1 MATATVASST
11 NTNIEKIGSIKV
23 LSSSSP
29 TVNEK
34 SGLIF
39 GGYGYSSDVQANNG
53 DGYSISIKVI
63 SKDGKYQISSTD
75 LSVRKDGAKNI
86 VVGNFTFYDFYLVS
100 YSIDKEVENSILTLT
115 YKDKSIFMDKVFIGL
130 FNHHYGNVFD
140 LKGQFRQNSGIL
152 DGEINSIKFK
162 YKCTNN
168 KYTDAT
174 LIRLLSRVQTLG
186 ATESIYTNNISKFPS
201 LSKSSLLPEYLKS
214 DAFFCRYAYPTMG
227 INGGYII
234 LGREEMNEENCSLPE
249 VSYCFKD
256 LTSALAYAK
265 IPGIIDFN
273 LGNDNEIYR
282 ILRRNYFGS
291 LRNVLDQWGG
301 DFGFKFYYQPK
312 IDFKIK
318 DYSNENSV
326 PVLKTIQEGL
336 KLINLTSTSTTLKNL
351 NALFD
356 SNNSKYDASLQK
368 VVESLSETATL
379 EGTRKTNV
387 ITPIRREARSF
398 NSESSSINYKTADA
412 LPLGYLPSFNLNDPS
427 SYDTIIGGTLSIYDE
442 QLRDL
447 YHLSNRN
454 YKALGIIDYIDLTV
468 DPGKSNSFIAS
479 DLDFLQTFGTTP
491 LAPPSNILS
500 DYIILLAVYSEDRHT
515 LIKNW
520 EKSVMTEYFN
530 QYYMVKNTEEESSCN
545 NYSNFSISYSTVPP
559 SQSYIANQL
568 PFFKLLNGQYGND
581 EMDFKFGAKRYNP
594 IFKAENP
601 FGANNDVNYKNFI
614 AGFPDYESYKTLT
627 IINFK
632 NDPKAGLAFLLCLNK
647 TGQDSLF
654 NYINNNNVSLILA
667 RKINSTSSKIT
678 SIGFDG
684 VVNGVPG
691 SFVNNAVVVAGTV
704 ASRRDDNVKNCPK
717 TVCEQSLAETVCGDA
732 TSTSQ
737 VNETNTG
744 FMSNLAKK
752 IKITSSM
759 STYCELLLPVDSIYK
774 YAETKNT
781 NSTVTLAASSYVLG
795 TPPTY
800 ESENVIS
807 HEVIDNT
814 VPEILTQSSANSTG
828 IIDQIVTFDD
838 TGKNT
843 LVLSARDYH
852 DRVSKNLNNSVPDA
866 FEQKK
871 ISLTS
876 TYIPVSMVDYIFTS
890 PILNSMNFSFNES
903 GFNTTLDFSSRPRQ
917 PKQKDSLFLTQ
928 RFLRKL

>member
-23 LSSSSP
+23 LSSTSP
-29 TVNEK
+29 TANEK

-53 DGYSISIKVI
+53 EGYSISIKVI
-63 SKDGKYQISSTD
+63 SKDGKYQISSKD
-75 LSVRKDGAKNI
+75 LNVTAKGSKNI
-86 VVGNFTFYDFYLVS
+86 IVGNFTFYDFYLVS

-152 DGEINSIKFK
+152 DGEITSVNFK

-186 ATESIYTNNISKFPS
+186 ATEFIYTNNISKFPS

-234 LGREEMNEENCSLPE
+234 LGREELNEENCSLPE

-326 PVLKTIQEGL
+326 PVLKTIQEGI

-351 NALFD
+351 NQLFD
-356 SNNSKYDASLQK
+356 SNDKKYDASLQK

-398 NSESSSINYKTADA
+398 NSESSSINYKTTEV
-412 LPLGYLPSFNLNDPS
+412 LPLGYLPAFNLNDPS
-427 SYDTIIGGTLSIYDE
+427 SSDTIIGGTLSIYDE

-447 YHLSNRN
+447 YHLNNKN

-468 DPGKSNSFIAS
+468 DPGKSNPFIAS

-491 LAPPSNILS
+491 VASPSNILS
-500 DYIILLAVYSEDRHT
+500 DYIILLAVYSEDRHA
-515 LIKNW
+515 LIKDW
-520 EKSVMTEYFN
+520 EKSIMTEYYN
-530 QYYMVKNTEEESSCN
+530 QYYMVGNQEETSSCN
-545 NYSNFSISYSTVPP
+545 NFSNFSVSYSTTPP

-568 PFFKLLNGQYGND
+568 PFVKLLNGQYGND
-581 EMDFKFGAKRYNP
+581 KLDFKFGTKRYNP

-601 FGANNDVNYKNFI
+601 FGASNDSNYKNFI
-614 AGFPDYESYKTLT
+614 AGIADYESYKTLT

-632 NDPKAGLAFLLCLNK
+632 NDPKAGLAFLYCLSSKGNE
-647 TGQDSLF
+647 SLF
-654 NYINNNNVSLILA
+654 EWINTKNVSLILS

-684 VVNGVPG
+684 IVNGVPG

-704 ASRRDDNVKNCPK
+704 ASKRDDSVKNCPK
-717 TVCEQSLAETVCGDA
+717 TVCEQSLAETVCGDGA
-732 TSTSQ
+732 SKSE

-752 IKITSSM
+752 IKITSSI
-759 STYCELLLPVDSIYK
+759 STSCELLLPVDSDYK
-774 YAETKNT
+774 YAQTK
-781 NSTVTLAASSYVLG
+781 STSSIVTLAASSYVLG

-800 ESENVIS
+800 ESENVMS

-828 IIDQIVTFDD
+828 MIDQIVTFDD
-838 TGKNT
+838 TGKNA
-843 LVLSARDYH
+843 LVLSAREYH

-876 TYIPVSMVDYIFTS
+876 TYIPLSMVDYIFTS